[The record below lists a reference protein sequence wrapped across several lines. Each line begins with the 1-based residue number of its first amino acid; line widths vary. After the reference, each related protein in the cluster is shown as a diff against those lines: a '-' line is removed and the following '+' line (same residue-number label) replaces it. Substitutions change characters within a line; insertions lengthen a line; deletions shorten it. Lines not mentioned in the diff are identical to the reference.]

1 MWSKTYSRRVQGI
14 KAESI
19 WRVWVDVNQWH
30 TWHDDIEY
38 AKLDGKVEVGSKF
51 ILKPKNGPKV
61 SIEFIQIEENKS
73 FTDLTR
79 FPLAKMYGK
88 HEFILHDN
96 NELEIKTT
104 MSITGLMS
112 FVWRKL
118 VAEKIANDEEQQTE
132 KLIERVLLLT
142 KSQ

>member
-19 WRVWVDVNQWH
+19 WRVCVDVNQWH

-38 AKLDGKVEVGSKF
+38 AKLDGEVEVGSKF

-61 SIEFIQIEENKS
+61 NIEFIQIEENKS

-104 MSITGLMS
+104 ISITGCIGISMFKTATL
-112 FVWRKL
+112 
-118 VAEKIANDEEQQTE
+118 
-132 KLIERVLLLT
+132 
-142 KSQ
+142 